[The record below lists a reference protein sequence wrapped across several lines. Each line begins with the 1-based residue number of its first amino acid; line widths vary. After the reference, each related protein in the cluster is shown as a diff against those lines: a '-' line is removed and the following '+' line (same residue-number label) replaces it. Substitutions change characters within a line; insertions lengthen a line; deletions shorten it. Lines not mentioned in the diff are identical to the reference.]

1 MISEIFIRYVML
13 GFALSGMV
21 IVSEQLSY
29 LVSKRE
35 FISNANLY
43 ISFKYVAMRKLI
55 NARNVV

>member
-1 MISEIFIRYVML
+1 ML

-29 LVSKRE
+29 LMSKRE